1 MAKLTYYLR
10 GAGDDKTKKTVVIRF
25 QHNGNF
31 DRATK
36 AKVAL
41 KDFDADTGMVKL
53 KVAGAAEEN
62 KKIDQVRSRFLEV
75 LSWIQTDNLKYNEEN
90 QRELTVD
97 FFKATYLELE
107 RHLEVTGK
115 DSFQHTAQ
123 LSRNAIADDLYLEI
137 ARLEGELDV
146 ARGKLNRILYP
157 NWDERLLSN
166 AFELYITASREDP
179 LSVSTKKNYGV
190 TQRLME
196 RSYPGLHVDE
206 LTKKQLEDMRDAW
219 VKAGKANSS
228 LNEHFIRLKA
238 VLKHFA
244 ENVDPSLNLSAL
256 GKVKAGKI
264 VFDKRVIF
272 LNAEELDDLDKLVL
286 DKPRDQYIRD
296 FFLLSCFTGLRHVD
310 LHFSENKITPS
321 KQIQIFAKKT
331 KSVFSVP
338 YIKHAQA
345 IMERLKANPYREEYE
360 KQWVGNFSE
369 EVKQICKQIPSMLKE
384 EAVTVQENSPEK
396 PRWKLISSKAGR
408 KTFINICMLAGVSI
422 DTVAHWVG
430 HTTVEMIHKHY
441 KDHNAIGEKEREKLN
456 KGFQRIE

>member
-10 GAGDDKTKKTVVIRF
+10 GAGDDKAKKTVIVRF

-36 AKVAL
+36 AKVAK
-41 KDFDADTGMVKL
+41 KDFVESTGMVRM
-53 KVAGAAEEN
+53 KVPGAAEEN

-75 LSWIQTDNLKYNEEN
+75 LSWIHNDNLKHSKENE
-90 QRELTVD
+90 RELTVD
-97 FFKATYLELE
+97 LFKATYLELE
-107 RHLEVTGK
+107 RHLDVVDK

-166 AFELYITASREDP
+166 AFELYIKASRENP
-179 LSVSTKKNYGV
+179 LSDATVKNYGV
-190 TQRLME
+190 TKRFME
-196 RSYPGLHVDE
+196 RSYPSLHVEE
-206 LTKKQLEDMRDAW
+206 LTKKHLEDMRDAW

-244 ENVDPSLNLSAL
+244 ENVDPSLNLTAL

-272 LNAEELDDLDKLVL
+272 LDAEELDALDKLVL

-296 FFLLSCFTGLRHVD
+296 FFLLSCYTGLRHVD
-310 LHFSENKITPS
+310 LHFSENKITPN

-338 YIKHAQA
+338 YLEHAQA

-360 KQWVGNFSE
+360 KQFVGNFSG
-369 EVKQICKQIPSMLKE
+369 EVKQICAQIPSMLNE
-384 EAVTVQENSPEK
+384 EDVTVQEDSLKK

-408 KTFINICMLAGVSI
+408 KTFINICMLAGVTI

-441 KDHNAIGEKEREKLN
+441 KDHNAIGEEERKKLN
-456 KGFQRIE
+456 KGFQRIK